1 VSPGQE
7 IQLRLGTRRSPLA
20 LAQSSQVART
30 LEAARPGLVVELV
43 PIETA
48 GDRTTGDLAK
58 FGGKGLFTAELE
70 QGLLAGTLD
79 FAVHSL
85 KDLPV
90 ALPEGL
96 AIAAYPERVDGRD
109 ALISEL
115 SADLAGLPEGAE
127 LLTGSLRRRAQILAL
142 RPDCRVEPIRG
153 NVDTRIRKWRER
165 GAAGVILAA
174 AGLER
179 LTIERPEL
187 AELPIHLLSTTEMVP
202 APGQGILALEV
213 RAGGTAHEI
222 CALLDHAGSRRQ
234 AQAERAVVAAFGGDC
249 TLPLAAFAQGSESGA
264 GLHLSLFLGT
274 PDGVRTLRHE
284 GTGDD
289 PQALAA
295 ACVAALRAAGAD
307 EILAAIRGESR
318 PR

>member
-1 VSPGQE
+1 MSLGQE
-7 IQLRLGTRRSPLA
+7 IHLRLGTRRSPLA
-20 LAQSSQVART
+20 LAQSSQVARA

-43 PIETA
+43 PIETT
-48 GDRTTGDLAK
+48 GDRTAGDLAK

-70 QGLLAGTLD
+70 QGLLDNTLD

-96 AIAAYPERVDGRD
+96 AIAAYPERADGRD

-115 SADLAGLPEGAE
+115 SHDLAGLPEGAE

-142 RPDCRVEPIRG
+142 RPDLRVEPIRG

-174 AGLER
+174 SGLQR
-179 LTIERPEL
+179 LTIDRPEL

-213 RAGGTAHEI
+213 RAGSPAHEI
-222 CALLDHAGSRRQ
+222 CTLLDHAQSRRE

-249 TLPLAAFAQGSESGA
+249 TLPLAVFAQGSGSAA
-264 GLHLSLFLGT
+264 GLHFSLFLGT
-274 PDGVRTLRHE
+274 PDGGKTLRHDA
-284 GTGDD
+284 TGDD
-289 PQALAA
+289 PHALAA

-307 EILAAIRGESR
+307 EILTAIRKDEDA
-318 PR
+318 